1 MRFTFGE
8 FAIDPALRE
17 LRRGDT
23 AVEIE
28 PQVFDLL
35 LFLIRSRDRV
45 GSKDDLLASVWN
57 GQIVSEGTV
66 NSRIAAA
73 RRAIGDRR

>member
-23 AVEIE
+23 AVEI
-28 PQVFDLL
+28 
-35 LFLIRSRDRV
+35 
-45 GSKDDLLASVWN
+45 
-57 GQIVSEGTV
+57 
-66 NSRIAAA
+66 
-73 RRAIGDRR
+73 RRCSTFSCS